1 MPPKEW
7 PTTASTGPC
16 AAATA
21 RRQRITCG
29 MLVVLPGLSPC
40 AGASKARQRRPAPV
54 NALIIPPRWVARDP
68 QPWTSSTGG
77 RDEPA
82 SGLRSEAR
90 RVGKECVSTRRSRGE
105 PPHKKNKQLVMTQ
118 QKRNHN

>member
-40 AGASKARQRRPAPV
+40 AGASKARQLRPAPV
-54 NALIIPPRWVARDP
+54 SARIMPPRWVARDP
-68 QPWTSSTGG
+68 QPWTSSTGALHI
-77 RDEPA
+77 R
-82 SGLRSEAR
+82 AR
-90 RVGKECVSTRRSRGE
+90 AAEDGYWRWHFAGSATTGAAKATGDYVDVR
-105 PPHKKNKQLVMTQ
+105 P
-118 QKRNHN
+118 